1 MEKDPLF
8 ARTLENESLERIR
21 ELAYMRV
28 KKLFEYNFLTENE
41 IFQNPLKHQM
51 LTEALG
57 MYDWSMAAKY
67 QLNVEVT
74 PYRYENMPM
83 QYQRFF
89 FRRKKMKISLENF

>member
-8 ARTLENESLERIR
+8 ARTLENESLERVR
-21 ELAYMRV
+21 ELAYLRV

-67 QLNVEVT
+67 QLNVEVI
-74 PYRYENMPM
+74 YMLMIYLKK
-83 QYQRFF
+83 
-89 FRRKKMKISLENF
+89 FRCLNI

>member
-8 ARTLENESLERIR
+8 ARTLENESLERVR
-21 ELAYMRV
+21 ELAYLRV

-74 PYRYENMPM
+74 LWKRLCVINTLKNLCIVRRPYE
-83 QYQRFF
+83 
-89 FRRKKMKISLENF
+89 EA